1 MTNLTPRAAKAWE
14 AFNQEEPGVFV
25 DYGDCLANA
34 FRAAAAHLLREK
46 GWSLGVR
53 WSAEE
58 LQSIA
63 RELEGQP

>member
-1 MTNLTPRAAKAWE
+1 MGNPTPRTERIWE
-14 AFNQEEPGVFV
+14 AFNQVDPGVFV

-34 FRAAAAHLLREK
+34 FHAAAAHLLKEK
-46 GWSLGVR
+46 PWSLGVR